1 MDFLK
6 FLSEVGTNALIH
18 GIVAKNSL
26 LISGM
31 PIAVGLALKAFAM
44 LGPNTPDDKIKT
56 MLQGIVSK
64 RVKTKEG

>member
-31 PIAVGLALKAFAM
+31 PVAVGLVLKAFAI
-44 LGPNTPDDKIKT
+44 LGP
-56 MLQGIVSK
+56 
-64 RVKTKEG
+64 KTKDNKISTILRGVVSRKGEEK